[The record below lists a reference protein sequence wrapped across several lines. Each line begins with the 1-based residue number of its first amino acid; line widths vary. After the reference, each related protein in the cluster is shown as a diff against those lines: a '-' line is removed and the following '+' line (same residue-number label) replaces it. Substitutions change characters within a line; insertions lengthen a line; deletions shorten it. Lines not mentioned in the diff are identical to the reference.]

1 MLFYFER
8 FRFRVRSPGSL
19 KTAGGI
25 VVRSHTRVSSRSAC
39 PASGAIAQ
47 TALEFECGA
56 RYRKRMTAKILVSAC
71 LMGHAVR
78 YDGQA
83 RPLAHS
89 ALDRWR
95 AEGRL
100 VTICPEMSAG
110 MPVPR
115 LPAEIEPGKT
125 ADEVLSS
132 GARVLESNGGDVT
145 AAFRQAAENA
155 LALAL
160 ETGCAYALLI
170 DGSPSCGS
178 SFVYDGSFSGG
189 RQPGEGVTAALLRKN
204 GIQVFS
210 GRDINALVDAVA
222 RSD

>member
-1 MLFYFER
+1 
-8 FRFRVRSPGSL
+8 
-19 KTAGGI
+19 
-25 VVRSHTRVSSRSAC
+25 
-39 PASGAIAQ
+39 
-47 TALEFECGA
+47 
-56 RYRKRMTAKILVSAC
+56 
-71 LMGHAVR
+71 MGHAVR

-83 RPLAHS
+83 KPLVHP

-115 LPAEIEPGKT
+115 LPAEIEPGKS
-125 ADEVLSS
+125 ADDVLAGS
-132 GARVLESNGGDVT
+132 ARVLEGNGGDVT
-145 AAFRQAAENA
+145 AEFRQAAENA

-178 SFVYDGSFSGG
+178 GFVYDG
-189 RQPGEGVTAALLRKN
+189 R
-204 GIQVFS
+204 FS
-210 GRDINALVDAVA
+210 GRRA
-222 RSD
+222 RASRQRCCGKMASKSFPTVRSMNWQR